1 MKSIIVGTAGHID
14 HGKTALV
21 KALTGIDADRLEEEK
36 RRGITIDLGFAH
48 MDLEAAGDFA
58 ASIPGKSDAKGND
71 AAKKSET
78 LRIGFVD
85 VPGHERFVRNML
97 AGVGGIDLVL
107 LVIAADE
114 GVKPQTR
121 EHFDILQLLGVR
133 RGITVLTKSDTV
145 DAETLEVVRIEVQD
159 FLRGTFLDNPT
170 SESSGALDRPGAG
183 DEKSIVAV
191 SSLTGAGLDELKR
204 ALVAVAD
211 EVTARDSEALVRLPI
226 DRVFTMKGFGTV
238 VTGTLVAG
246 TIRPEDELE
255 VFPTARRVRV
265 RGVQVHGQA
274 ADAAVAGQR
283 TALNLAGASTED
295 LARGMTLA
303 APETLK
309 ATRVVDVKM
318 RLLASA
324 PRALKDGARVHFHSY
339 TMETVGEVLLYES
352 REVNLSA
359 HDSRVKTPTSRAKD
373 AREMGRPASR
383 DSKINLPTLAAKRA
397 ARMGH
402 PHPSQRPQLFPG
414 GETFAQIRLAE
425 AALLLPGDR
434 FILRQFSPVV
444 TIGGGVVLDAAPM
457 FAPKEVRKMERA
469 AGAEIPVFALSMEIL
484 EEFERHGAI
493 LTLRVTRRGK
503 RGLTLAEAAAE
514 TGWGRDEVKKVAGEL
529 TGSGMLVRFQERL
542 FAEGE
547 FELAQASV
555 LDAVTRFHE
564 KDPLKA
570 GMAKGEMLEEL
581 VGAWEMA
588 PELFEA
594 ALANLARAKKLEL
607 ANELVRLPGRGVVMK
622 DEEVESKKKIEQAF
636 ATAGLKVPAL
646 QEVMAGL
653 KIDKARAQKI
663 VTLLL
668 RERVLVKVSDEL
680 VFHRGALEQLRRDLA
695 GYKTKSAKIDVAKF
709 KELTGVTRKYA
720 IPLLEYLDRE
730 RVTRRVGDVREI
742 L

>member
-1 MKSIIVGTAGHID
+1 MKSLIVGTAGHID

-48 MDLEAAGDFA
+48 MDLAAE
-58 ASIPGKSDAKGND
+58 ND
-71 AAKKSET
+71 AAKTGET

-114 GVKPQTR
+114 GIKPQTR

-133 RGITVLTKSDTV
+133 RGITVLTKADAV
-145 DAETLEVVRIEVQD
+145 DAETLEVVRLEVQE
-159 FLRGTFLDNPT
+159 FLRGTFLDSAKADN
-170 SESSGALDRPGAG
+170 SD
-183 DEKSIVAV
+183 SIVAV
-191 SSLTGAGLDELKR
+191 SSLTGAGLEDLRR
-204 ALVAVAD
+204 ALVAAAGEVA
-211 EVTARDSEALVRLPI
+211 ARDSGALVRLPI

-255 VFPTARRVRV
+255 VFPTGRRVRA
-265 RGVQVHGQA
+265 RGVQVHGQG

-303 APETLK
+303 PPETLRT
-309 ATRVVDVKM
+309 TRVVDVKM

-339 TMETVGEVLLYES
+339 TMETVGEVRLYGFGEEIPS
-352 REVNLSA
+352 V
-359 HDSRVKTPTSRAKD
+359 HDSRVKIPTSRAKN
-373 AREMGRPASR
+373 AREMG
-383 DSKINLPTLAAKRA
+383 
-397 ARMGH
+397 H
-402 PHPSQRPQLFPG
+402 PELFPG
-414 GETFAQIRLAE
+414 RETFAQIRLAE

-457 FAPKEVRKMERA
+457 LSPKEVRKIGRMAGGPVPAFSQAME
-469 AGAEIPVFALSMEIL
+469 GL
-484 EEFERHGAI
+484 EWLDRHWAI
-493 LTLRVTRRGK
+493 LALRASRRGQ
-503 RGLTLAEAAAE
+503 RGLSLAEAVAE
-514 TGWGRDEVKKVAGEL
+514 TGWRRDEITKLAEVLIEQKLA
-529 TGSGMLVRFQERL
+529 VRLQDRL
-542 FAEGE
+542 FAAYE
-547 FELAQASV
+547 FELAQASL
-555 LDAVTRFHE
+555 LDAVSRFH
-564 KDPLKA
+564 KANPLSA
-570 GMAKGEMLEEL
+570 GMSKGEMQDEL
-581 VGAWEMA
+581 LRALEMA
-588 PELFEA
+588 PELFA
-594 ALANLARAKKLEL
+594 AAVENLAKAKKLEL
-607 ANELVRLPGRGVVMK
+607 VNELVRLPGHGVVMK
-622 DEEVESKKKIEQAF
+622 DEEAESKKIIETAF

-646 QEVMAGL
+646 QEVIAGL

-668 RERVLVKVSDEL
+668 RDRVLVKISDEL
-680 VFHRGALEQLRRDLA
+680 VFYRGALEQLRRDLA
-695 GYKTKSAKIDVAKF
+695 AYKTKSAKMDVAKF
-709 KELTGVTRKYA
+709 KELTGVSRKYA